1 MEHDDIESQQEN
13 TPNSQQSAEQTRE
26 EHPRNR
32 QKPPPICFVTRL
44 KKCYKQYCLKWH
56 AESTLQPQ
64 NCKIS
69 PITGA
74 MMNTT
79 MRASAIKS
87 VICLPP
93 DNTADDSDYQAID
106 EDKISTNITCD
117 ESPLDEI
124 AGTIE
129 VIYTSTIEDYGGPGV
144 QQEELQPSTS
154 EELHKHK
161 YRPVADFKP
170 VWKKT
175 KRTAYDIHPVH
186 EPLIK
191 EKQEP
196 LLRTISEK
204 TPFELFNL
212 FFNDEIIS
220 LLVDPI

>member
-1 MEHDDIESQQEN
+1 MARRKYLTTAELQDIADNWSFDEDDHE
-13 TPNSQQSAEQTRE
+13 
-26 EHPRNR
+26 
-32 QKPPPICFVTRL
+32 
-44 KKCYKQYCLKWH
+44 
-56 AESTLQPQ
+56 
-64 NCKIS
+64 
-69 PITGA
+69 
-74 MMNTT
+74 
-79 MRASAIKS
+79 RASAIES

-93 DNTADDSDYQAID
+93 DNTAGDSDCETID
-106 EDKISTNITCD
+106 KDKISTNITCD

-144 QQEELQPSTS
+144 QQEVLQPSTSEDYGGPGVQQEVLQPSTS
-154 EELHKHK
+154 EELSKHK

-175 KRTAYDIHPVH
+175 KRTANDIHPVH

-204 TPFELFNL
+204 TPFELFNHPMKQIDML
-212 FFNDEIIS
+212 PKTIS
-220 LLVDPI
+220 LKYATNILYNIS